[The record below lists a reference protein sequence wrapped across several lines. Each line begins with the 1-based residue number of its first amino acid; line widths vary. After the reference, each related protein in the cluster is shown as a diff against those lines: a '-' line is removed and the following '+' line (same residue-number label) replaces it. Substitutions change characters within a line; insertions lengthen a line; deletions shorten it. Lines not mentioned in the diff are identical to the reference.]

1 MQGVGFDPDRLKVR
15 SIGSSER
22 TVHLTFR
29 EVSPSSKEDWLRR
42 GTQGGAREEAIET
55 WLDDRDCPA
64 GRLVRYKLVARWR
77 DLARP
82 STAARTPVSSMSR
95 ISKISTSSST
105 GRTNSASSSKR
116 RTKLRPSTCQ
126 VVSAFSHRGGRGRL
140 LGVGYLLSDG
150 RDVYGNAA
158 STFDGTHEIMPG

>member
-77 DLARP
+77 DLARLAP
-82 STAARTPVSSMSR
+82 PREHLCHQCREFPKYRRAHRRGEPIRPVHQCEERS
-95 ISKISTSSST
+95 
-105 GRTNSASSSKR
+105 
-116 RTKLRPSTCQ
+116 
-126 VVSAFSHRGGRGRL
+126 
-140 LGVGYLLSDG
+140 
-150 RDVYGNAA
+150 
-158 STFDGTHEIMPG
+158 